1 MSWNVKKPSRPPRAH
16 PTHAPTRKSHILSM
30 MPTWW
35 LQEKEWFSLHPDAS
49 VTHHLEMIHY
59 ATMCWLRHLVDL
71 FGTNYSHF
79 RRFLQKKW
87 SASQPQIYQEMIDWH
102 YQSYLRLHCRL
113 QRCYNPFRYWWFSN
127 ISYYHHETMIIDV
140 FALESW
146 KIWELFT
153 SHHPLIPNRLDVSGN
168 NQTLQ
173 GFTNR
178 GETGENPFL
187 QGFSLAKAS
196 SVSCGHPDSNGAV
209 FLWCD
214 SQWRWSPCY
223 TMSMFTMLMGCLCL
237 PCFAIFM
244 FSMSHAH
251 RVCKCMFCCKSSLML
266 VLNPRECTDT
276 KCNACA
282 DVSILQSTYLWLSV
296 CTLQLHHHNCK
307 ISNWFKTRMTFHCT
321 DWFIGI
327 LIV

>member
-1 MSWNVKKPSRPPRAH
+1 MAWYKSGWNISGNVLKCQEAQPPNPGRTQHMHPHARATSCPWCLHDDFKK
-16 PTHAPTRKSHILSM
+16 K
-30 MPTWW
+30 
-35 LQEKEWFSLHPDAS
+35 KWFSLHPDAS

-87 SASQPQIYQEMIDWH
+87 SASQPQIYQEMINSH
-102 YQSYLRLHCRL
+102 YQSYLRLNCRL

-127 ISYYHHETMIIDV
+127 ISYYRDETMIIV
-140 FALESW
+140 CALESW

-153 SHHPLIPNRLDVSGN
+153 SHHPLIPNRLDVSGS

-178 GETGENPFL
+178 GATGWNPFL

-209 FLWCD
+209 FFMMRFSVTLI
-214 SQWRWSPCY
+214 
-223 TMSMFTMLMGCLCL
+223 TMLYHVHVHHAYGMFMFTMFRHIHVQHVSCSPCL
-237 PCFAIFM
+237 
-244 FSMSHAH
+244 
-251 RVCKCMFCCKSSLML
+251 
-266 VLNPRECTDT
+266 
-276 KCNACA
+276 
-282 DVSILQSTYLWLSV
+282 
-296 CTLQLHHHNCK
+296 
-307 ISNWFKTRMTFHCT
+307 
-321 DWFIGI
+321 
-327 LIV
+327 